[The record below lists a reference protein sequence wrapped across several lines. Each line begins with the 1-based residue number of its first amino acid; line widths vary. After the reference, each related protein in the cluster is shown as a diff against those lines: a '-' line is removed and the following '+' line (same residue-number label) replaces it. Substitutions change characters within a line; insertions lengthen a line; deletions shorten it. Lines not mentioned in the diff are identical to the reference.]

1 MLLVRLLQVGQL
13 RCQIEGMELSRKEM
27 ASEYERQL
35 NTLRAE
41 VSAAFSLKLDR
52 QQLTSRCLYSC
63 TSAALSLQ
71 AVKNSDLCILTFAH

>member
-41 VSAAFSLKLDR
+41 VSVVFSLKLDR
-52 QQLTSRCLYSC
+52 QLTSRCLYSC